1 MNKKKGGTRHGEHP
15 PFLFLSRVLSRFV
28 RLLLGRR
35 HGEGDGLRILYL
47 RSYRDQS
54 LNLRLVVQRF
64 FEHSD
69 SFSDYLLDSVA
80 HDLVDDAATLEHDVL
95 GHVCGIQ

>member
-1 MNKKKGGTRHGEHP
+1 MEKATGSASSICDHTAISP
-15 PFLFLSRVLSRFV
+15 LIFV
-28 RLLLGRR
+28 WF
-35 HGEGDGLRILYL
+35 
-47 RSYRDQS
+47 
-54 LNLRLVVQRF
+54 VQRF

-95 GHVCGIQ
+95 GHVCGIQSAGLDNTR